1 MSKSKTYSMRDL
13 KVLHKKRIEMGE
25 HMEKEKM
32 SGEHKKNKNRYF
44 QYKEIHL
51 NKYN

>member
-1 MSKSKTYSMRDL
+1 MRDL

-32 SGEHKKNKNRYF
+32 SGEHKKTKTDIFNTRNPVK
-44 QYKEIHL
+44 
-51 NKYN
+51 

>member
-1 MSKSKTYSMRDL
+1 MNE
-13 KVLHKKRIEMGE
+13 RIEMGE

-32 SGEHKKNKNRYF
+32 SNTKNKNRYF